1 MSYNLLFVCTGN
13 TCRSPMAEALARHS
27 LAERG
32 VEGVDVASAGT
43 SAWPGSAASTE
54 VPRVL
59 EEIGVELGDHEASL
73 LTPER
78 VDWADQ
84 ILVMGLS
91 HRLTVEAMG
100 GLDKASLITAFLE
113 GSEAG
118 QPVLDP
124 IGASV
129 ETYRQTRDQ
138 LRRAVDALL
147 DDLESRAVI

>member
-1 MSYNLLFVCTGN
+1 MSYKLLFVCTGN

-32 VEGVDVASAGT
+32 VQDVEVASAGT
-43 SAWPGSAASTE
+43 SAWPGSSASAE
-54 VPRVL
+54 VPAVL
-59 EEIGVELGDHEASL
+59 EEIGVELGEHQASH
-73 LTPER
+73 LTPDR
-78 VDWADQ
+78 VDWADL
-84 ILVMGLS
+84 ILVMSLS
-91 HRLTVEAMG
+91 HRLSVAAMG
-100 GLDKASLITAFLE
+100 GTDKASLVTEFLD

>member
-27 LAERG
+27 LARRG
-32 VEGVDVASAGT
+32 VEHVDVASAGT
-43 SAWPGSAASTE
+43 SAWPGSSASAE
-54 VPRVL
+54 VPQVL
-59 EEIGVELGDHEASL
+59 EEIGVELGEHEASL

-78 VDWADQ
+78 VDWADL

-100 GLDKASLITAFLE
+100 GLDKASLITTFLD
-113 GSEAG
+113 GPEAG

-138 LRRAVDALL
+138 LRRAVDAVL